1 MTTLHYKMEIKG
13 VEWMDKFYVSKLKN
27 FNDFIALLLLT
38 NSDAPLTP
46 IDEIEK
52 TVSSMEYGHILID
65 QILHSGNS
73 EDRFI
78 TLDVKNGRVVR
89 NSISFYTVPKDA
101 YVRNISR
108 NLLFQHNLIDFSI
121 LSSIQK
127 RMLKSGISI

>member
-1 MTTLHYKMEIKG
+1 
-13 VEWMDKFYVSKLKN
+13 MDKFYVSKLEN
-27 FNDFIALLLLT
+27 FNDFIVLLLLT

-52 TVSSMEYGHILID
+52 AVSSSEHGHILID

-78 TLDVKNGRVVR
+78 ALDIKNGKVVR
-89 NSISFYTVPKDA
+89 NSISFYTVPKGA
-101 YVRNISR
+101 YIRNISR
-108 NLLFQHNLIDFSI
+108 ELLCHYDLVEFSI
-121 LSSIQK
+121 LSSVQK